1 MENKD
6 IKEETYEAGLI
17 IADEELLDLEQ
28 PETGVSAEE
37 EDTIEE
43 VE

>member
-6 IKEETYEAGLI
+6 IIVETIG
-17 IADEELLDLEQ
+17 DEELLDLEQ

-37 EDTIEE
+37 EDIIEE

>member
-6 IKEETYEAGLI
+6 IIVETIVNEEI
-17 IADEELLDLEQ
+17 LDIEKSWI
-28 PETGVSAEE
+28 GISAEE
-37 EDTIEE
+37 EETVEE

>member
-6 IKEETYEAGLI
+6 IIVETIVE
-17 IADEELLDLEQ
+17 EELLDLEQ

>member
-6 IKEETYEAGLI
+6 IIVETI
-17 IADEELLDLEQ
+17 VDEELLNLEQ

>member
-1 MENKD
+1 MENND
-6 IKEETYEAGLI
+6 IIVETITEEEVL
-17 IADEELLDLEQ
+17 ELEQ